1 VTATQAGFNYENHC
15 QKGYDGHATP
25 PPRGDAVRSR
35 WIVLAAGLVAA
46 LVAGCGGGGD
56 GRPAG
61 SGGAGLEVVATTTQV
76 ADFARVV
83 GGDRVRVTSLI
94 KPNVDAHDYE
104 PSPADLD
111 AIARA
116 DVVLKNGVGLEAW
129 LDDTIQSSGFQGPV
143 VDTSQGV
150 TLRRDEGGEPDPH
163 IWQDPRNAQRM
174 AANVERALAAA
185 APAAAPRF
193 AANLAAYTGALKAL
207 DAEVARQVDS
217 LANKKLV
224 TNHDAFGYYL
234 DRYGLELVGSVIP
247 SADTSAELS
256 GRDIRDLVARIKAT
270 KVKAVFTEASL
281 PARAAE
287 TIAREAGVKVVAGEG
302 ALYGDSL
309 GPPGSDADTYLK
321 MIRHNTATIVSALS
335 GS

>member
-1 VTATQAGFNYENHC
+1 MMTA
-15 QKGYDGHATP
+15 GH
-25 PPRGDAVRSR
+25 RDAMGVVVRR
-35 WIVLAAGLVAA
+35 RRIVLAVGLLAVLAAG
-46 LVAGCGGGGD
+46 CSD

-61 SGGAGLEVVATTTQV
+61 PGGTAGGRALQVVATTTQV

-111 AIARA
+111 AVARA
-116 DVVLKNGVGLEAW
+116 DVVLRNGVGLEDW
-129 LDDTIQSSGFQGPV
+129 LDDTIESSGFTGPV

-150 TLRRDEGGEPDPH
+150 ALRQGEGGPDPH
-163 IWQDPRNAQRM
+163 VWQNPRNAQRM
-174 AANVERALAAA
+174 AANVERALAQA
-185 APAAAPRF
+185 APDAATRF
-193 AANLAAYTGALKAL
+193 RANLAAYDRELRDL
-207 DAEVARQVDS
+207 DAEVARQLDS

-224 TNHDAFGYYL
+224 TNHDAFGYYV

-247 SADTSAELS
+247 SFDTSAELS
-256 GRDIRDLVARIKAT
+256 GRDVRDLVARIRAT
-270 KVKAVFTEASL
+270 KVKAVFTEQSL
-281 PARAAE
+281 PPKTAE
-287 TIAREAGVKVVAGEG
+287 TIAAEAGVKVVAGEG

-309 GPPGSDADTYLK
+309 GPAGSEGDTYVK
-321 MIRHNTATIVSALS
+321 SIRHNTATIVSNLS

>member
-1 VTATQAGFNYENHC
+1 MMTA
-15 QKGYDGHATP
+15 GH
-25 PPRGDAVRSR
+25 RDAMGVVVRR
-35 WIVLAAGLVAA
+35 RRIVLAVGLLAVLAAG
-46 LVAGCGGGGD
+46 CSD

-61 SGGAGLEVVATTTQV
+61 PGGTAGGRALQVVATTTQV

-111 AIARA
+111 AVARA
-116 DVVLKNGVGLEAW
+116 DVVLRNGVGLEDW
-129 LDDTIQSSGFQGPV
+129 LDDTIESSGFSGPV

-150 TLRRDEGGEPDPH
+150 ALRQGEGGPDPH
-163 IWQDPRNAQRM
+163 IWQNPRNAQRM
-174 AANVERALAAA
+174 AANVERALAQA
-185 APAAAPRF
+185 APDAATRF
-193 AANLAAYTGALKAL
+193 RANLAAYDRELRDL
-207 DAEVARQVDS
+207 DAEVARQIDS

-224 TNHDAFGYYL
+224 TNHDAFGYYV

-247 SADTSAELS
+247 SFDTSAELS
-256 GRDIRDLVARIKAT
+256 GRDVRDLVAKIRAT
-270 KVKAVFTEASL
+270 KVKAVFTEQSL
-281 PARAAE
+281 PPKTAE
-287 TIAREAGVKVVAGEG
+287 TIAAEAGVKVVAGEG

-309 GPPGSDADTYLK
+309 GPAGSEGDTYVK
-321 MIRHNTATIVSALS
+321 SIRHNTATIVSNLS

>member
-1 VTATQAGFNYENHC
+1 MRRH
-15 QKGYDGHATP
+15 
-25 PPRGDAVRSR
+25 
-35 WIVLAAGLVAA
+35 WIVLAAGLVVVLA
-46 LVAGCGGGGD
+46 AGCGGDRPGG
-56 GRPAG
+56 P
-61 SGGAGLEVVATTTQV
+61 GGGQGVEVVATTTQV

-83 GGDRVRVTSLI
+83 GGDRVRVTSLV

-116 DVVLKNGVGLEAW
+116 DVVLQNGVGLEAW
-129 LDDTIQSSGFQGPV
+129 LDDTIESAGFQGPV

-150 TLRRDEGGEPDPH
+150 TVRRDEGGAPDPH

-185 APAAAPRF
+185 EPGGASRF
-193 AANLAAYTGALKAL
+193 AANLAAYTRELRAL
-207 DAEVARQVDS
+207 DAEVARQIDS

-256 GRDIRDLVARIKAT
+256 GRDVRDLVARIRAT
-270 KVKAVFTEASL
+270 KVKAIFTEASL

-287 TIAREAGVKVVAGEG
+287 TVAAEAGVKVVAGEG

-309 GPPGSDADTYLK
+309 GPPGSDADTYVK

>member
-1 VTATQAGFNYENHC
+1 M
-15 QKGYDGHATP
+15 
-25 PPRGDAVRSR
+25 RSR
-35 WIVLAAGLVAA
+35 RIVLVAGLVAVLAAGC
-46 LVAGCGGGGD
+46 AGGGRPGGTGGD
-56 GRPAG
+56 GQG
-61 SGGAGLEVVATTTQV
+61 TLEVVATTTQV

-116 DVVLKNGVGLEAW
+116 DVVLQNGVGLEEW
-129 LDDTIQSSGFQGPV
+129 LDDTIRSSGFQGPV

-150 TLRRDEGGEPDPH
+150 ALRRDEGGEPDPH
-163 IWQDPRNAQRM
+163 IWQDPRNARRM

-185 APAAAPRF
+185 EPAGAARF
-193 AANLAAYTGALKAL
+193 AANLDAYARELRAL
-207 DAEVARQVDS
+207 DAEVARQVGS

-256 GRDIRDLVARIKAT
+256 GRDVRDLVARIKAT
-270 KVKAVFTEASL
+270 RVKAIFTEASL

-287 TIAREAGVKVVAGEG
+287 TIAAEAGVKVVAGEG

-309 GPPGSDADTYLK
+309 GPPGSDADTYVK
-321 MIRHNTATIVSALS
+321 MIRHNTATIVGALS